1 MRRNR
6 AAEAAMQAVLQGIV
20 DARNMGHDYFK
31 IAPDL
36 MLVEV
41 ARYAA
46 TKLNDKNHQIAF
58 LQGYSQARSNHDAW
72 QEDE

>member
-1 MRRNR
+1 MNR
-6 AAEAAMQAVLQGIV
+6 KQLLAAQLEVAAFSAAMDQG
-20 DARNMGHDYFK
+20 RDYFK
-31 IAPDL
+31 LAPDL

-58 LQGYSQARSNHDAW
+58 LQGYSQARTNYQAW